1 MRSYKTKI
9 LVAVVAVSLLKI
21 VSCTPESCF
30 EETLALLKASMYQ
43 SSQEKNV
50 APTSLTLYGLNMED
64 DKIYDQTEGVKSALI
79 PLNPYAESCTFVIGI
94 NSVTDTLI
102 FWYTSF
108 PHLISKECGYTF
120 YHALDSL
127 ITTSNAIDT
136 VIIRNRYVTTSD
148 EENIRIYY

>member
-1 MRSYKTKI
+1 MRSFKTKT
-9 LVAVVAVSLLKI
+9 LVTVIAVSLLKI

-50 APTSLTLYGLNMED
+50 APASLTLYGLNMED
-64 DKIYDQTEGVKSALI
+64 DKIYDQTKNVKSALI
-79 PLNPYAESCTFVIGI
+79 PLNPSAESCTFVIGI
-94 NSVTDTLI
+94 NSATDTLT

-120 YHALDSL
+120 YHTLDSL
-127 ITTSNAIDT
+127 ITTVNEIDT
-136 VIIRNRYVTTSD
+136 VTIRNKYVTTSD